1 MDDFSTF
8 PVMVHQKHKS
18 IIFLAQL
25 YIMARLLWQITLK
38 QIIIQNLI
46 RIVKSGNWKHY
57 WSKWTFASYWQQAN
71 TLLPDVLLAIL
82 VLILQIWI
90 CSEKT
95 CFEDSWK
102 YFLCK
107 NWFILPV
114 EWLVKFPHFLSYAM
128 VEYYKRYRVT
138 R

>member
-38 QIIIQNLI
+38 QIIIQHLI

-82 VLILQIWI
+82 VLILQIWL
-90 CSEKT
+90 
-95 CFEDSWK
+95 CFE
-102 YFLCK
+102 K
-107 NWFILPV
+107 NLLWGLMKVFSLQKLIYIACRKIGQISSFFIICNGRILQEV
-114 EWLVKFPHFLSYAM
+114 
-128 VEYYKRYRVT
+128 
-138 R
+138 

>member
-82 VLILQIWI
+82 VLILQIWL
-90 CSEKT
+90 
-95 CFEDSWK
+95 CFE
-102 YFLCK
+102 K
-107 NWFILPV
+107 NLLWGLMKVFSLQKLIYIACRKIGQISSFFIICNGRILQEV
-114 EWLVKFPHFLSYAM
+114 
-128 VEYYKRYRVT
+128 
-138 R
+138 

>member
-57 WSKWTFASYWQQAN
+57 WSKWTFASYWQQPS
-71 TLLPDVLLAIL
+71 TLPCLMCYWQSYLADLALL
-82 VLILQIWI
+82 W
-90 CSEKT
+90 KT
-95 CFEDSWK
+95 CFEVPYSRFK
-102 YFLCK
+102 ILSLQKLIYGACRKIGQISSFFIICNCK
-107 NWFILPV
+107 ILQEV
-114 EWLVKFPHFLSYAM
+114 WSN
-128 VEYYKRYRVT
+128 
-138 R
+138 

>member
-71 TLLPDVLLAIL
+71 TLAWCVIGNLSSYLTDLDLLWKNL
-82 VLILQIWI
+82 LWGLMKVFSLQKLIYIACRKIGQISSFFII
-90 CSEKT
+90 CN
-95 CFEDSWK
+95 
-102 YFLCK
+102 CK
-107 NWFILPV
+107 IC
-114 EWLVKFPHFLSYAM
+114 
-128 VEYYKRYRVT
+128 KRYGVT